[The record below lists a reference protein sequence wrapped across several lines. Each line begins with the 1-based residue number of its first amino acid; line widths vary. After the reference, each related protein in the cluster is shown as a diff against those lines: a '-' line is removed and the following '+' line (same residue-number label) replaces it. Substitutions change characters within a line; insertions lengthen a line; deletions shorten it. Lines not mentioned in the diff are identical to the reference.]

1 MREKPPVG
9 LCEGKAVLTEPIDQ
23 PFWYK
28 NTSLAL
34 YSGRIQ
40 VHSTE
45 RSLASYRVTGVAHQR
60 QSNPRACWFTCLQM
74 AVRYHYERCQQ
85 TLANLR
91 SPEYIPK
98 MQQRFKQGSNPS
110 WAEWRAWAQECG
122 FTAVNM
128 TPAPLGVLQTLQRHG
143 ATLYSGTWGATYDGH
158 VVVLIGVNTDTSKLY
173 IDDPSYETRQPR
185 RTLTLTLVHSPR
197 GSGKTRFSCI
207 KDSRH
212 RAATRHA

>member
-1 MREKPPVG
+1 
-9 LCEGKAVLTEPIDQ
+9 
-23 PFWYK
+23 
-28 NTSLAL
+28 
-34 YSGRIQ
+34 
-40 VHSTE
+40 
-45 RSLASYRVTGVAHQR
+45 
-60 QSNPRACWFTCLQM
+60 M

-173 IDDPSYETRQPR
+173 IDDPLELNAPTEKDINTYFG
-185 RTLTLTLVHSPR
+185 TLTQRLWENPLFVYQ
-197 GSGKTRFSCI
+197 G
-207 KDSRH
+207 
-212 RAATRHA
+212 